1 MEKPAKRK
9 KSIPKDKCEVDFINK
24 FSNFINFRKEIID
37 SRLNFAEQNNIS
49 MRIYIFT
56 QSLRWNTFNH
66 HAFVK
71 YRNISSFV
79 EILTLS
85 ILHALISI
93 LDIYQLILEL
103 SRHFN
108 L

>member
-9 KSIPKDKCEVDFINK
+9 KSIPKDKCEVDFTDK
-24 FSNFINFRKEIID
+24 LSNFINFRKEIID
-37 SRLNFAEQNNIS
+37 SRLNFVEQNDIS

-56 QSLRWNTFNH
+56 QSLRSNTFKY

-79 EILTLS
+79 EILTVSVVLCM
-85 ILHALISI
+85 H
-93 LDIYQLILEL
+93 
-103 SRHFN
+103 
-108 L
+108 

>member
-9 KSIPKDKCEVDFINK
+9 KSIPKDKCEVDFTNK
-24 FSNFINFRKEIID
+24 FSNFFNFRKAIID

-56 QSLRWNTFNH
+56 QSLRWNTFNY

-71 YRNISSFV
+71 YRNISSLV
-79 EILTLS
+79 EILILS
-85 ILHALISI
+85 LISI

>member
-9 KSIPKDKCEVDFINK
+9 KSIPKDKCEVDFTNK

-37 SRLNFAEQNNIS
+37 SPLNFVEQNSIS
-49 MRIYIFT
+49 MRIYTFT
-56 QSLRWNTFNH
+56 QSLRWNRFNY

-79 EILTLS
+79 EILKLS
-85 ILHALISI
+85 IVPA
-93 LDIYQLILEL
+93 
-103 SRHFN
+103 HFRTIKT

>member
-9 KSIPKDKCEVDFINK
+9 KSIPKDKCEVDFTNK

-37 SRLNFAEQNNIS
+37 SPLNFVEQNSIS
-49 MRIYIFT
+49 MRIYTFT
-56 QSLRWNTFNH
+56 QSLRWNRFNY

-79 EILTLS
+79 EIPKLS
-85 ILHALISI
+85 IVPA
-93 LDIYQLILEL
+93 
-103 SRHFN
+103 HFRTIKT